1 MGAEEL
7 FTSVAEALGGGDGIT
22 RARMFG
28 APGLKVRGKVFA
40 CLVKGELV
48 VKLPRPRVDA
58 LVAAGEAE
66 RFDPGMGRLMKEWAA
81 VPPAGDGAWLDL
93 ATEARDFVAAGR

>member
-1 MGAEEL
+1 MGEEAR
-7 FTSVAEALGGGDGIT
+7 FTSVAETLGSGDGTT

-40 CLVKGELV
+40 CLVTGRLV
-48 VKLPRPRVDA
+48 VKLPRTRVDA

-81 VPPAGDGAWLDL
+81 VPPRDDGAWLRL
-93 ATEARDFVAAGR
+93 AAEARDFVATGQ

>member
-1 MGAEEL
+1 MGADEL
-7 FTSVAEALGGGDGIT
+7 FTSVAESFGGDGIT
-22 RARMFG
+22 RSRMFG

-40 CLVKGELV
+40 CLVKGRLV
-48 VKLPRPRVDA
+48 VKLPRTSVDA

-66 RFDPGMGRLMKEWAA
+66 RFDPGMGRQMKEWAA
-81 VPPAGDGAWLDL
+81 VSPRGDGAWLRL